1 MVKTAAA
8 SGEPMKSCFT
18 YKEMKIMLE
27 NSGFLMYEHLS
38 PNTIN
43 ELYFDNREDYLTAF
57 ESIHYIQAVKK

>member
-1 MVKTAAA
+1 
-8 SGEPMKSCFT
+8 
-18 YKEMKIMLE
+18 MLE